1 MADPIKTLA
10 VVGAST
16 RACAMSALRA
26 GYQVI
31 AADLF
36 ADADLQQVCTAT
48 RIAGY
53 PDALADWLAA
63 ADCDAWLY
71 TGALE
76 NHPEL
81 ISRMAKLRPLLG
93 NGGAALRAVRS
104 PLILEPVL
112 RDAGLSFP
120 ETLDAAA
127 RLPLDSSWLCKT
139 YRGAG
144 GSGVWLLNG
153 AEALQRAEREQAV
166 YQRFVGGVSA
176 AAVLVCSNEGGQVFG
191 VTRQLVGDARAGAK
205 PWHYAG
211 SLGPLPVGKE
221 IDSQL
226 KKLSDL
232 LSQRFQLRG
241 LVGVD
246 LVIANNLAWVL
257 EINPRYS
264 ASVEVIERITGKSA
278 MAEHVAAC
286 RGKAAAKAAA
296 DSPSAAACGKVV
308 LFAKYDVTISPAFHR
323 WALAQA
329 SVDLEQCRLA
339 DIPEAGQRLSIGQPV
354 LTVFAASSLQD
365 LDGEFGKRIIE
376 VEKRLYVSSI

>member
-1 MADPIKTLA
+1 MAESIKTLA

-26 GYQVI
+26 GYQVV

-36 ADADLQQVCTAT
+36 ADADLKRACATT
-48 RIAGY
+48 RISGY
-53 PDALADWLAA
+53 PDALAGWLAA
-63 ADCDAWLY
+63 AECDGWLY

-76 NHPEL
+76 NHPDL

-93 NGGAALRAVRS
+93 SGGAALRAVRS

-120 ETLDAAA
+120 ETVDSAK

-153 AEALQRAEREQAV
+153 AEALERAEREQAV

-176 AAVLVCSNEGGQVFG
+176 AAVLVCSSEGGQIFG

-211 SLGPLPVGKE
+211 SLGPLSVGKE
-221 IDSQL
+221 VDSQL
-226 KKLSDL
+226 KTLANL

-246 LVIANNLAWVL
+246 LVIANNRAWVL

-264 ASVEVIERITGKSA
+264 ASVEVIERITGRSA
-278 MAEHVAAC
+278 MAEHVAVC
-286 RGKAAAKAAA
+286 SGKAAAKTAVEA
-296 DSPSAAACGKVV
+296 PSAAACGKVV
-308 LFAKYDVTISPAFHR
+308 LFAKHDFTITPVFHQ
-323 WALAQA
+323 WAIAQA
-329 SVDLEQCRLA
+329 SIDLEQCRLA
-339 DIPEAGQRLSIGQPV
+339 DIPEAGQQLSIGQPV
-354 LTVFAASSLQD
+354 LTVLASGSAQE
-365 LDGEFGKRIIE
+365 LDGEFGKRIAE
-376 VEKRLYVSSI
+376 VESRLYANQ

>member
-1 MADPIKTLA
+1 MAESIKKLA
-10 VVGAST
+10 VVGASA
-16 RACAMSALRA
+16 RACATSALRA
-26 GYQVI
+26 DYQVV

-36 ADADLQQVCTAT
+36 ADADLQQACAAT
-48 RIAGY
+48 RITGY
-53 PDALADWLAA
+53 PDALADWLAGA
-63 ADCDAWLY
+63 ECDAWMY

-120 ETLDAAA
+120 ETVDSAN

-166 YQRFVGGVSA
+166 FQRFVGGISA
-176 AAVLVCSNEGGQVFG
+176 AAVLVCSGDGGPLFG
-191 VTRQLVGDARAGAK
+191 ITRQLVGDARAGAK

-221 IDSQL
+221 VESQL
-226 KKLSDL
+226 ATLADL

-246 LVIANNLAWVL
+246 LVIANNRAWVL

-264 ASVEVIERITGKSA
+264 ASVEVIERFTGRSA
-278 MAEHVAAC
+278 IAEHVAAC
-286 RGKAAAKAAA
+286 TGKAAAKAAEA
-296 DSPSAAACGKVV
+296 TSATACGKVV
-308 LFAKYDVTISPAFHR
+308 LFAKRDVRITPAFHQ
-323 WALAQA
+323 WALPQA

-339 DIPEAGQRLSIGQPV
+339 DIPEAGQQLSPGQPV
-354 LTVFAASSLQD
+354 LTVFASCSPQD
-365 LDGEFGKRIIE
+365 LDGEFGKRIADIE
-376 VEKRLYVSSI
+376 RRLYASKK